1 MKTFKI
7 ISLGML
13 LLSITSCSVAKKST
27 SKKKTLQQKI
37 ESKDF
42 TFFVDRCLPTG
53 IEISTFNTDV
63 ILKLNETTAYA
74 NLPFH
79 GLLSVN
85 PNEMT
90 EGPISFNGPMQ
101 DYTMKQVPN
110 KGWNI
115 TFKVV
120 SDPYTYQV
128 TMEISTK
135 GKAVVRVTS
144 NKRSTMTYFGDID

>member
-1 MKTFKI
+1 MA
-7 ISLGML
+7 
-13 LLSITSCSVAKKST
+13 SCSVAKKST
-27 SKKKTLQQKI
+27 AEKKSLQQKI

-53 IEISTFNTDV
+53 LEISTFNSDV
-63 ILKLNETTAYA
+63 ILKLKDITAYA

-90 EGPISFNGPMQ
+90 EGPISFNEPMQ

-110 KGWNI
+110 KGWYI
-115 TFKVV
+115 TFKVL
-120 SDPYTYQV
+120 SDPYIYQV
-128 TMEISTK
+128 SIEISIK
-135 GKAVVRVTS
+135 GKAIVKVAS
-144 NKRSTMTYFGDID
+144 NKRSTMTYFGDVD